1 MKVACEIIVTST
13 LDKEIRT
20 LKECRTCG
28 YQSALLV
35 CLDGDKLAVAQ
46 ARCER
51 ELPDFP
57 IHCLLP
63 AQLNSYLKMIA
74 RQADVSN
81 AGEPKL
87 ERVANHDLTR
97 RSPKLSARER
107 QRIEQNA
114 LQAIAIAIRAQTES
128 S

>member
-1 MKVACEIIVTST
+1 MACEIIVTSK
-13 LDKEIRT
+13 LEKEIKT
-20 LKECRTCG
+20 LRECRSCG
-28 YQSALLV
+28 YESALLV
-35 CLDGDKLAVAQ
+35 CVDGDKLAVAQ

-57 IHCLLP
+57 IQCLLP

-74 RQADVSN
+74 RQDN
-81 AGEPKL
+81 ASTAGQPQA
-87 ERVANHDLTR
+87 ERVANHDLAR

-107 QRIEQNA
+107 QRIEEHA

-128 S
+128 P